1 VGKSLLVQVAT
12 KMKALN
18 EETYEEVANSVL
30 SSLRSSTGAYD
41 ESDYIL
47 RDHLFGIYVSWGQ
60 CSDAAQTL
68 SGVNVDSSTKV
79 LNEQEKADLYIK
91 CAEAFL
97 QEDASVDAEVFVN
110 KASPFVNAVTD
121 TTIVL
126 RYRVTF
132 ARVMDSNRK
141 FVEAALRYYE
151 LSTTNHPGVRFCN
164 FNSPNAF

>member
-1 VGKSLLVQVAT
+1 MRSDPLQVAKGLLIQIAN
-12 KMKALN
+12 KMKALS
-18 EETYEEVANSVL
+18 EEPYEEVANAIL
-30 SSLRSSTGAYD
+30 SLLRTSTGIFD
-41 ESDYIL
+41 EADYII

-68 SGVNVDSSTKV
+68 AGVNVESTTKV

-110 KASPFVNAVTD
+110 KASPFINAVTD
-121 TTIVL
+121 VTILL

-151 LSTTNHPGVRFCN
+151 LSTTNHPGV
-164 FNSPNAF
+164 SLT